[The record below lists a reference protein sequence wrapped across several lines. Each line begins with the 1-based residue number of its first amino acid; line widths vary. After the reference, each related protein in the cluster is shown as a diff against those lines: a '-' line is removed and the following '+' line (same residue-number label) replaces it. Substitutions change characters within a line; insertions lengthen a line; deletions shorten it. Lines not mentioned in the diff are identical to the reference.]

1 MGQGYEVRGLLAMG
15 TNGYKAIWLLAMSIG
30 YSQLVMGFDIDNW
43 LWVLVIGYW
52 LYGYHDDY

>member
-1 MGQGYEVRGLLAMG
+1 MG